1 VKEVTELRK
10 LREARGESLTGM
22 AKQLNIGVSRYYLI
36 ESGMRPAT
44 RELAEAIGQILQV
57 SSGSIFLPV
66 SFTVRKDG

>member
-22 AKQLNIGVSRYYLI
+22 AKQLNIGASRYYLI

-57 SSGSIFLPV
+57 SSDSIFLPV

>member
-1 VKEVTELRK
+1 
-10 LREARGESLTGM
+10 M

-57 SSGSIFLPV
+57 SSDSIFLPV